1 MAIWRGGRGEAGWRG
16 RQWDKLFGMEVHSL
30 RSRLLAG
37 AAIATLLGIAIFLP
51 ELAGLGWH
59 AVYGKTAKYDGWRIP
74 VPNGWFAMRHG
85 ESLTLERMLHIPLR
99 QMTPTVVFLPM
110 HTKKNAPF
118 NANIWTQVQVA
129 IQNRRGYELASTRQ
143 ITMIGVPGYCWE
155 FVKRGDQSSWWIT
168 CLAPSE
174 DLSADY
180 SGRQAYVGA
189 FYAILPEIKRS
200 GGES

>member
-1 MAIWRGGRGEAGWRG
+1 MEARP
-16 RQWDKLFGMEVHSL
+16 LTP
-30 RSRLLAG
+30 RLLAG
-37 AAIATLLGIAIFLP
+37 AAIAMMFAIVLFLP
-51 ELAGLGWH
+51 ELVGLGWH
-59 AVYGKTAKYDGWRIP
+59 AIYGKSATYEGWSIP

-110 HTKKNAPF
+110 HTEKNAPF
-118 NANIWTQVQVA
+118 NANIWTEVQVA
-129 IQNRRGYELASTRQ
+129 IQSRRGYQLANTRQ

-174 DLSADY
+174 DLSADF
-180 SGRQAYVGA
+180 SGRQAYVPA
-189 FYAILPEIKRS
+189 FYAILPRITKS
-200 GGES
+200 AGET